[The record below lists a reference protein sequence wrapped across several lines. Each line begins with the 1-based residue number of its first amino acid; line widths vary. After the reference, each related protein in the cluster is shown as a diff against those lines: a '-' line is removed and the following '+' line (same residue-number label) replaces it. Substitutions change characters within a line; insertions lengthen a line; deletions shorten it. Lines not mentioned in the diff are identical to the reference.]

1 LDKKGLSEKMER
13 RRDFKVPALF
23 SELKQEMT
31 DEIQS
36 GGHCSGL
43 KRRTVTFYKLP
54 GIHIIIKR
62 FAPR

>member
-1 LDKKGLSEKMER
+1 MER